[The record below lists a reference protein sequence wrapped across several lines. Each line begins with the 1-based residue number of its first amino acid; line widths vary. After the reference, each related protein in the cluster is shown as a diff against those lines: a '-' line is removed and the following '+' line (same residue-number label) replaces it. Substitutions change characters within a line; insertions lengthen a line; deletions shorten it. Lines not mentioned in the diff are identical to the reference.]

1 MSTERQSVTVRD
13 LVEEAKK
20 RVVFLIICAI
30 GLSYLMSH
38 KYDFYRNILH
48 AEESTRDPMH
58 VDRKKFKSSLFT
70 RRIPVQK
77 NKVK

>member
-30 GLSYLMSH
+30 GLSYLMSRE
-38 KYDFYRNILH
+38 YSFLFSRAIVVYRNPL
-48 AEESTRDPMH
+48 
-58 VDRKKFKSSLFT
+58 SLL
-70 RRIPVQK
+70 
-77 NKVK
+77 VKIIIFCVICS